1 MLWTILSCLIGGILL
16 YGIVPTIV
24 IRKKRF
30 RIYCEGASVNN
41 IALTFDDGPDPYYT
55 PKLLDLLKKH
65 QVKATFFVVGH
76 KAKQYP
82 DIVRRMH
89 EEGHEIGVH
98 NYRHISNWLILPPF
112 LEKGLRKSADIIEQ
126 IIGKRPIY
134 YRPPW
139 GHFNLFTPLVQKKYI
154 TVMWTYILGDWN
166 ARLGKMELFRRLQ
179 RSMKGGAIIVLHDNG
194 DTLGAHKHAPGQ
206 MLEALE
212 LLLSEE
218 KAKKM
223 HWVTIT
229 EFMNAQTNKQISS
242 M

>member
-1 MLWTILSCLIGGILL
+1 MLWIILACLIGGILL

-30 RIYCEGASVNN
+30 RIYCEGASMNN

-65 QVKATFFVVGH
+65 HVKATFFVVGH

-166 ARLGKMELFRRLQ
+166 AKLGKMELFRRLQ
-179 RSMKGGAIIVLHDNG
+179 RSMRGGAIIVLHDNG

-223 HWVTIT
+223 RWVTIT

>member
-1 MLWTILSCLIGGILL
+1 MLWIILACLIGGILL

-112 LEKGLRKSADIIEQ
+112 LEKGLQKSADIIEQ

>member
-1 MLWTILSCLIGGILL
+1 MLWMILACLIGGILL

-24 IRKKRF
+24 IRKKKF
-30 RIYCEGASVNN
+30 RIYREGASENN

-65 QVKATFFVVGH
+65 QVKATFFVVGN

-89 EEGHEIGVH
+89 EEGHEIGMH

-112 LEKGLRKSADIIEQ
+112 LEKGLQKSADIIED

-154 TVMWTYILGDWN
+154 TVLWTYILGDWN
-166 ARLGKMELFRRLQ
+166 AKLGTMELFRRL
-179 RSMKGGAIIVLHDNG
+179 RNSMKGGAIIVLHDNG
-194 DTLGAHKHAPGQ
+194 DALGADKRAPEQ
-206 MLEALE
+206 MLAALE
-212 LLLSEE
+212 LLLKEE
-218 KAKKM
+218 AAKKM
-223 HWVTIT
+223 RWVTIT
-229 EFMNAQTNKQISS
+229 DVMNVQTNKQISS
-242 M
+242 I

>member
-1 MLWTILSCLIGGILL
+1 MLWIILTSLIGGILL

-30 RIYCEGASVNN
+30 RIYCEGASTNN

-55 PKLLDLLKKH
+55 PRLLDLLKKH

-89 EEGHEIGVH
+89 EEGHEIGMH
-98 NYRHISNWLILPPF
+98 NYRHISNWLIFPPF

-154 TVMWTYILGDWN
+154 TVLWTYILGDWN
-166 ARLGKMELFRRLQ
+166 AKLGKMELFRRLQ
-179 RSMKGGAIIVLHDNG
+179 RSMKGGAIIVLHDSG
-194 DTLGAHKHAPGQ
+194 DTLGAHKRAPEQ
-206 MLEALE
+206 MLGALE

-229 EFMNAQTNKQISS
+229 DFMNAQTNKQISS

>member
-1 MLWTILSCLIGGILL
+1 MQWLILLSLVAGIVL

-24 IRKKRF
+24 IRKTKF
-30 RIYCEGASVNN
+30 RIYREGSSENM

-55 PKLLDLLKKH
+55 PRLLDLLKKH
-65 QVKATFFVVGH
+65 QVKATFFVVGS

-89 EEGHEIGVH
+89 EEGHEIGLH
-98 NYRHISNWLILPPF
+98 HYRHISNWLVLPPF

-154 TVMWTYILGDWN
+154 TVLWTYILGDWN
-166 ARLGKMELFRRLQ
+166 AKLGTMELFRRL
-179 RSMKGGAIIVLHDNG
+179 RNSMKGGAIIVLHDSG
-194 DTLGAHKHAPGQ
+194 DTLGAHKRAPEQ
-206 MLEALE
+206 MLAALE
-212 LLLSEE
+212 LLLKEE
-218 KAKKM
+218 TAKKM
-223 HWVTIT
+223 RWVTIT
-229 EFMNAQTNKQISS
+229 DFMNVQTNKQISS
-242 M
+242 I